1 MFDALMPLLWM
12 AIGFSVF
19 ITVIKILKPK
29 IKGKAGEFAVQLHV
43 KLYLKEKY
51 IVLNDCTL
59 PDDEKETTQIDHIL
73 LSPYGI
79 FVIETK
85 NYKGWIFGGEHQKT
99 WTQKLFKQSFKFQNP
114 LHQNYKHVKVL
125 ENVLADVVDPSYIH
139 SLVVFMPDCEFKTQ
153 MPKNVFKGASWTDH
167 VKKYKEEVISPMK
180 LKRIQLRI
188 EKEVLE
194 KSWQTNRAHVSNLR
208 NKRDVS

>member
-1 MFDALMPLLWM
+1 MKL
-12 AIGFSVF
+12 
-19 ITVIKILKPK
+19 ILDR
-29 IKGKAGEFAVQLHV
+29 L
-43 KLYLKEKY
+43 
-51 IVLNDCTL
+51 
-59 PDDEKETTQIDHIL
+59 
-73 LSPYGI
+73 
-79 FVIETK
+79 
-85 NYKGWIFGGEHQKT
+85 
-99 WTQKLFKQSFKFQNP
+99 
-114 LHQNYKHVKVL
+114 
-125 ENVLADVVDPSYIH
+125 
-139 SLVVFMPDCEFKTQ
+139 LVVFMPDCEFKTQ